1 MSKQQESKDAQA
13 NYDKNTETQSYAA
26 NYQKNIAAVKTPT
39 EPKPQSPATNTED

>member
-1 MSKQQESKDAQA
+1 MVLGRVSVIVPSISICSSFAI
-13 NYDKNTETQSYAA
+13 SA